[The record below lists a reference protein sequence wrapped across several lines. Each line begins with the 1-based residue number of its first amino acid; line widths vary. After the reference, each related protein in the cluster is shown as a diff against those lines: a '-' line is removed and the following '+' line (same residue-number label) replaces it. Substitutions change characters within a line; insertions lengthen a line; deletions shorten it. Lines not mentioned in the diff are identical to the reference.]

1 MVLHVSFPLGFIWR
15 LAQTFGNYSDIKLMT
30 HLIWSKSES
39 QQRERSHPNSRG
51 SLSKNMDSA
60 SLMSIYHMCLQYPGT
75 LKRLGKRGRTKEGQ
89 LPSYSK
95 MKHFLRWW
103 FDGQRSFYANSAK
116 DWKTLK
122 IRLYFKYLN
131 KRLKSRE
138 KMPKHIR
145 HQWRAIGTFHEFWQQ
160 QPLKEGVPVALF

>member
-60 SLMSIYHMCLQYPGT
+60 SLMSIYHMCLHP
-75 LKRLGKRGRTKEGQ
+75 
-89 LPSYSK
+89 
-95 MKHFLRWW
+95 
-103 FDGQRSFYANSAK
+103 
-116 DWKTLK
+116 
-122 IRLYFKYLN
+122 
-131 KRLKSRE
+131 
-138 KMPKHIR
+138 
-145 HQWRAIGTFHEFWQQ
+145 
-160 QPLKEGVPVALF
+160 

>member
-30 HLIWSKSES
+30 HLIWSKAS
-39 QQRERSHPNSRG
+39 QQRVQAWVQVTLIVG
-51 SLSKNMDSA
+51 ILSKNMDSA

-95 MKHFLRWW
+95 MKHFL
-103 FDGQRSFYANSAK
+103 
-116 DWKTLK
+116 LM
-122 IRLYFKYLN
+122 I
-131 KRLKSRE
+131 
-138 KMPKHIR
+138 
-145 HQWRAIGTFHEFWQQ
+145 
-160 QPLKEGVPVALF
+160 

>member
-60 SLMSIYHMCLQYPGT
+60 SLMSIYHMCLHYPGT

-95 MKHFLRWW
+95 MKHFLR
-103 FDGQRSFYANSAK
+103 
-116 DWKTLK
+116 
-122 IRLYFKYLN
+122 
-131 KRLKSRE
+131 
-138 KMPKHIR
+138 
-145 HQWRAIGTFHEFWQQ
+145 
-160 QPLKEGVPVALF
+160 